1 MIQDSLPFQSHS
13 PTSEAAAERAAP
25 HAGTE
30 RRKVFN
36 ALSDHPHGLTDE
48 QIQSLLAMNANTERP
63 RRIEL
68 VAMGKVIDSH
78 ETRLTRSGRKAVVWK
93 IAE

>member
-1 MIQDSLPFQSHS
+1 
-13 PTSEAAAERAAP
+13 
-25 HAGTE
+25 
-30 RRKVFN
+30 
-36 ALSDHPHGLTDE
+36 
-48 QIQSLLAMNANTERP
+48 MNANTERP

-68 VAMGKVIDSH
+68 VAMGKVVDSH